1 MADPAMLL
9 GALPDGLASL
19 DPTARTIVTA
29 ARTCFTERGFSNTTM
44 QDIADT
50 AGVGVATVYRRF
62 RHKRNLVR
70 LTIMDESLR
79 LSTLVSEVAGRA
91 GSPEEGI
98 AEVFAAFVHEAS
110 APKLLTRSI
119 RESPA
124 AGELSAYLTDEH
136 LIAMTR
142 GYIATWLRR
151 WQERG
156 ELAADL
162 DTEIV
167 GEMIGRL
174 IISLIKTPE
183 SVIPIYN
190 PNEAPRLRPPIPGA
204 AGVAGPGANAGVIP
218 HRPRRQANAST
229 GGHEQTRLRSP

>member
-44 QDIADT
+44 QDIAEG

-79 LSTLVSEVAGRA
+79 LSTLISEVAGRA

-190 PNEAPRLRPPIPGA
+190 PNEARDFARRYLVPLALRAPARTP
-204 AGVAGPGANAGVIP
+204 
-218 HRPRRQANAST
+218 S
-229 GGHEQTRLRSP
+229 

>member
-1 MADPAMLL
+1 MPL
-9 GALPDGLASL
+9 GLLPDGLGDL
-19 DPTARTIVTA
+19 DPTARAIVTA
-29 ARTCFTERGFSNTTM
+29 ARTCFTERGFQNTTM
-44 QDIADT
+44 QDIADA

-62 RHKRNLVR
+62 GHKRNLMR
-70 LTIMDESLR
+70 LTIIDESLR
-79 LSTLVSEVAGRA
+79 LGTLVSDVAGRA
-91 GSPEEGI
+91 ATPEEGI

-124 AGELSAYLTDEH
+124 AAELSAYLSDEN
-136 LIAMTR
+136 LIAMAR
-142 GYIATWLRR
+142 NHIATWLRR
-151 WQERG
+151 WQEHG

-174 IISLIKTPE
+174 IISLIKTPK

-190 PNEAPRLRPPIPGA
+190 LDKARDFARRYLVPLALQAPAQTPG
-204 AGVAGPGANAGVIP
+204 
-218 HRPRRQANAST
+218 
-229 GGHEQTRLRSP
+229 

>member
-1 MADPAMLL
+1 MVDPAMLL
-9 GALPDGLASL
+9 GSVPDGLATL
-19 DPTARTIVTA
+19 DPTARAIVTA
-29 ARTCFTERGFSNTTM
+29 ARTCFTEHGFQSTTI

-91 GSPEEGI
+91 VTAEEGI

-119 RESPA
+119 RESRA
-124 AGELSAYLTDEH
+124 AGELSEFLTDEN

-142 GYIATWLRR
+142 GYIATWLRQ

-156 ELAADL
+156 ELPPDV
-162 DTEIV
+162 DTDVV

-174 IISLIKTPE
+174 ILSLIKTPK
-183 SVIPIYN
+183 SVIPIYE
-190 PNEAPRLRPPIPGA
+190 PNQARDFA
-204 AGVAGPGANAGVIP
+204 
-218 HRPRRQANAST
+218 RRYLVPLLLQSAAST
-229 GGHEQTRLRSP
+229 PG

>member
-1 MADPAMLL
+1 MPL
-9 GALPDGLASL
+9 GLLPDGLGAL
-19 DPTARTIVTA
+19 DPTARAIVTA
-29 ARTCFTERGFSNTTM
+29 ARTCFTECGFQNTTM
-44 QDIADT
+44 QDIADA

-62 RHKRNLVR
+62 GHKRNLVR
-70 LTIMDESLR
+70 LTVIDESLR
-79 LSTLVSEVAGRA
+79 LGTLVSDVAGRA
-91 GSPEEGI
+91 ATPEEGI

-124 AGELSAYLTDEH
+124 AAELSAYLSDEN
-136 LIAMTR
+136 LIAMAR
-142 GYIATWLRR
+142 SHISTWLRR
-151 WQERG
+151 WQEHG

-190 PNEAPRLRPPIPGA
+190 VDKARDFARRYLVPLALQAPARTPG
-204 AGVAGPGANAGVIP
+204 
-218 HRPRRQANAST
+218 
-229 GGHEQTRLRSP
+229 

>member
-1 MADPAMLL
+1 MLV
-9 GALPDGLASL
+9 GAVPDGLAAL

-29 ARTCFTERGFSNTTM
+29 ARTCFTERGFQNTTM

-62 RHKRNLVR
+62 RRKRNLVR

-91 GSPEEGI
+91 TTPQEAI
-98 AEVFAAFVHEAS
+98 AEVFAAFVHQAS

-119 RESPA
+119 RESAA
-124 AGELSAYLTDEH
+124 AGELSAYLTDEN
-136 LIAMTR
+136 LIVMTR

-151 WQERG
+151 RQERG
-156 ELAADL
+156 ELSDDL
-162 DTEIV
+162 DTEVV

-174 IISLIKTPE
+174 IISLIETPK
-183 SVIPIYN
+183 SAIPIYDLN
-190 PNEAPRLRPPIPGA
+190 GARDFARRYLVPLVLPAPATTPG
-204 AGVAGPGANAGVIP
+204 
-218 HRPRRQANAST
+218 
-229 GGHEQTRLRSP
+229 

>member
-1 MADPAMLL
+1 MPL
-9 GALPDGLASL
+9 GLLPDGLGDL
-19 DPTARTIVTA
+19 DPTARAIVTA
-29 ARTCFTERGFSNTTM
+29 ARTCFTERGFQNTTM
-44 QDIADT
+44 QDIADA

-62 RHKRNLVR
+62 GHKRNLVR
-70 LTIMDESLR
+70 LTIIDESLR
-79 LSTLVSEVAGRA
+79 LGTLVSDVAGRA
-91 GSPEEGI
+91 ATPEEGI

-124 AGELSAYLTDEH
+124 AAELSAYLSDEN
-136 LIAMTR
+136 LIAMAR
-142 GYIATWLRR
+142 NHIATWLRR
-151 WQERG
+151 WQEHG

-174 IISLIKTPE
+174 IISLIKTPK

-190 PNEAPRLRPPIPGA
+190 LDKARDFARRYLVPLALQAPAQTPG
-204 AGVAGPGANAGVIP
+204 
-218 HRPRRQANAST
+218 
-229 GGHEQTRLRSP
+229 

>member
-1 MADPAMLL
+1 MPL
-9 GALPDGLASL
+9 GSLPDGLDAL
-19 DPTARTIVTA
+19 DPTARAIVTA
-29 ARTCFTERGFSNTTM
+29 ARTCFTERGFQSTTM
-44 QDIADT
+44 QDIADA

-62 RHKRNLVR
+62 GHKRNLVR
-70 LTIMDESLR
+70 LTIIDESLR
-79 LSTLVSEVAGRA
+79 LGTLVSDVAGRA
-91 GSPEEGI
+91 ATPEEGI

-124 AGELSAYLTDEH
+124 AAELSAYLSDEN
-136 LIAMTR
+136 LIAMAR
-142 GYIATWLRR
+142 NHIATWLRR

-174 IISLIKTPE
+174 IISLIKTPK

-190 PNEAPRLRPPIPGA
+190 LDKARDFARRYLVPLALQAPARTPG
-204 AGVAGPGANAGVIP
+204 
-218 HRPRRQANAST
+218 
-229 GGHEQTRLRSP
+229 